1 MKTFQEFMVIV
12 EGMTMKD
19 FKQQRSR
26 QNQKDKREA
35 LKTSPTRRIGI
46 HHPSA
51 SPERAARHRAN
62 VDPDFDEGPEA
73 DERNYPGGVTKS
85 SKKIRKQKAIGE
97 FDK

>member
-12 EGMTMKD
+12 EGMTMRD
-19 FKQQRSR
+19 FKKQRSR
-26 QNQKDKREA
+26 QKQKDKREA
-35 LKTSPTRRIGI
+35 ERTSPTRRTGI

-73 DERNYPGGVTKS
+73 DERNYPGGKLRPN
-85 SKKIRKQKAIGE
+85 KERKAKALGE
-97 FDK
+97 LDKG

>member
-1 MKTFQEFMVIV
+1 MKTFQEFMVIA

-26 QNQKDKREA
+26 QKQKDKREA
-35 LKTSPTRRIGI
+35 LRTSPTRRTGI

-62 VDPDFDEGPEA
+62 VDPDYDRDDEE
-73 DERNYPGGVTKS
+73 NMYPGGRLRPNKV
-85 SKKIRKQKAIGE
+85 RKAKAVGE
-97 FDK
+97 LDKG

>member
-19 FKQQRSR
+19 FKQQRSH
-26 QNQKDKREA
+26 QKQKDKREA
-35 LKTSPTRRIGI
+35 LRTSPTRRIGI

-62 VDPDFDEGPEA
+62 VDPDFEGN
-73 DERNYPGGVTKS
+73 DERNYPGGRLRPNKE
-85 SKKIRKQKAIGE
+85 RKAKAVGE
-97 FDK
+97 LDKG